1 MLMDTI
7 RLAVDVESGDFGGHV
22 MVRGVLDAMVKSET
36 PLKVFLCGNQAAIG
50 RILDEEKDAAQQV
63 RDNISIVHC
72 PERDRALDKSRILLW
87 RHRANAAI
95 IRCVTLQKEGAVDAS
110 VSAGDTAILMA
121 AALFILGRRRGAP
134 RPALAAFL
142 PTMKQKP
149 VLLLDV
155 GANLR
160 CRKEHLAA
168 FAFMGIEYLSLLC
181 EKKFP
186 SVALLNVGK
195 EKVKGFAS
203 LRDADRLLR
212 RKCPEYTGFIEGN
225 QVLSGDADVVVCDGF
240 AGNALLKTCES
251 IHLLIG
257 AVIGRE
263 NPGLRAEIQRC
274 TPELDPENYGAV
286 PFLGIR
292 GIVLKAHGGSSPRA
306 ITSAVAA
313 AAQAVQR
320 NRVKNLFA

>member
-1 MLMDTI
+1 MDTI
-7 RLAVDVESGDFGGHV
+7 RLAVDVESGDFGGRV
-22 MVRGVLDAMVKSET
+22 MVRGVLDAMQKSES
-36 PLKVFLCGNQAAIG
+36 PLQVFLCGNQAAIG
-50 RILDEEKDAAQQV
+50 RILDEEKEAAYRF
-63 RDNISIVHC
+63 RDSISLVHC
-72 PERDRALDKSRILLW
+72 PERVPALDKSRIFVW
-87 RHRANAAI
+87 RHRGNASI

-110 VSAGDTAILMA
+110 ISAGDTAILMA
-121 AALFILGRRRGAP
+121 AALFILGRRKGAP

-149 VLLLDV
+149 MLLLDV
-155 GANLR
+155 GANLK
-160 CRKEHLAA
+160 CRKEHLTA
-168 FAFMGIEYLSLLC
+168 FAFMGIEYISLLC

-203 LRDADRLLR
+203 IRDADRLLR
-212 RKCPEYTGFIEGN
+212 RKCPEYIGFIEGN
-225 QVLSGDADVVVCDGF
+225 QVLSGEADIVVCDGF

-251 IHLLIG
+251 IHLLIA

-263 NPGLRAEIQRC
+263 RPGLLAEIQRC
-274 TPELDPENYGAV
+274 TSVLDPENYGAV

-292 GIVLKAHGGSSPRA
+292 GIVLKAHGGSSPKA
-306 ITSAVAA
+306 ITSAVSA

-320 NRVKNLFA
+320 NRTHNLFV